1 MNNVYKNK
9 GKKSEKLSSIN
20 IANIRFNDGFWNRRI
35 QQIQNEVIPYQWK
48 ALNDQIPNVEKSH
61 AIENFRIAAGIIDS
75 KFYGKVFQDSD
86 VAKWLEA
93 VSYSLEYKKNPDL
106 ENITDEVIDLITKA
120 QQTDGY
126 LNTYFTV
133 AKPGKRWAN
142 VSDCHELYCAG
153 HMIEAAVAYY
163 QATGKRKLLDVI
175 CKLAD
180 HIDSIFG
187 PEEGKKR
194 GYPGHPEIELAL
206 VKLFKVTK
214 NEKYLKLSKFFIDER
229 GQQPHFFDIEAVERG
244 ESEKKHYVFNLFE
257 YSYNQSHVPVR
268 KQSIAVGH
276 AVRAMYLY
284 CGMTDIAIETSDEE
298 LRDACK
304 KLWENVTKRQ
314 MYVTGG
320 IGSSAYGEAFTFDYD
335 LPNDTAYTETCAAI
349 GLVFWAHRMLHLEI
363 NAKYADIMERT
374 LYNGVL
380 SGISLDGK
388 KYFYVNPLEV
398 WPESCD
404 KRYDKKHIVT
414 TRQQWFGCACC
425 PPNIARLIASIGKY
439 VYSKGNNEVY
449 LHLYTDSIAE
459 FNLLDQKVTI
469 TQNTN
474 YPWDEEVN
482 ISINCEKPIEFTF
495 GIRIPGW
502 CQNAILSINGKVLDL
517 DTILEHGYVKIDRVW
532 NDDDR
537 VKLFIS
543 MPVERIHANPKLRNN
558 SGKIAIQRGSVI
570 YCLEEVDNGTNLP
583 NIVLPARSELNAE
596 YDKKLLGGVVTIT
609 GDALKTDM
617 TLWKEDL
624 YKPIDIEY
632 NTEKIKIKA
641 VPYYTWSNRKA
652 GEMLVWIREGY

>member
-1 MNNVYKNK
+1 MNNVKKNK
-9 GKKSEKLSSIN
+9 SKKSEKLSSIN
-20 IANIRFNDGFWNRRI
+20 IANIRFNNGFWNQRI
-35 QQIQNEVIPYQWK
+35 QQVQNEVIPYQWK
-48 ALNDQIPNVEKSH
+48 ALNDQIPDVKKSH
-61 AIENFRIAAGIIDS
+61 AIENFRIASGIVDS

-93 VSYSLEYKKNPDL
+93 VSYSLEYKKNLEL
-106 ENITDEVIDLITKA
+106 ENIADEVIDLIVKA
-120 QQTDGY
+120 QQSDGY

-133 AKPGKRWAN
+133 VKPGKKWTN
-142 VSDCHELYCAG
+142 VRDCHELYCAG

-163 QATGKRKLLDVI
+163 HATRKRKLLDVI

-187 PEEGKKR
+187 PEEGKKK

-229 GQQPHFFDIEAVERG
+229 GQQPHFFDIEAAEK
-244 ESEKKHYVFNLFE
+244 SENFNLFD
-257 YSYNQSHVPVR
+257 YSYNQSHLSVR
-268 KQSIAVGH
+268 KQSNTVGH

-284 CGMTDIAIETSDEE
+284 CGITDIAIETSDEE
-298 LRDACK
+298 LRDKCK
-304 KLWENVTKRQ
+304 RLWENVTKQQ

-320 IGSSAYGEAFTFDYD
+320 IGSSAHNEAFTFDYD
-335 LPNDTAYTETCAAI
+335 LPNDTAYAETCAAI

-363 NAKYADIMERT
+363 NGKYADIMERA

-482 ISINCEKPIEFTF
+482 ISINCERPIEFTF

-502 CQNAILSINGKVLDL
+502 CQNAVLSINGKVLDL
-517 DTILEHGYVKIDRVW
+517 DTILEQGYVKIDRLW

-537 VKLFIS
+537 VKLFLS
-543 MPVERIHANPKLRNN
+543 MPVERMHANPKLRNN

-583 NIVLPARSELNAE
+583 NIVLPAGSELNAE

-641 VPYYTWSNRKA
+641 VPYYAWNNRKP
-652 GEMLVWIREGY
+652 GEMLVWIREGC